1 MLGKSEDRNL
11 DKQNFDTNYL
21 LLSSPIVCPNSHD
34 QVHRENF
41 KFMVLSSKQAP
52 PVSFFWLFFQYP
64 DISFRKLYNQA
75 YSHYFSKLFHSKN
88 GKAQQLTPIRVD
100 YHSVSASLPDFKS
113 LKNEYSVESL

>member
-21 LLSSPIVCPNSHD
+21 LLSSPIVCHNSHD

-75 YSHYFSKLFHSKN
+75 YSHCFSKLFHSKN

-100 YHSVSASLPDFKS
+100 
-113 LKNEYSVESL
+113 